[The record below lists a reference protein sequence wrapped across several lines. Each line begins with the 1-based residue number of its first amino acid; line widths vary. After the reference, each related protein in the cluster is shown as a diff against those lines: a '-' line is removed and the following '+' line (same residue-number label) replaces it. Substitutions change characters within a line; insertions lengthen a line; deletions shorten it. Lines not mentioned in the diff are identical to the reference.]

1 MGGEDGKETCA
12 SFCAIYTLKC
22 VILPRQA
29 RDKHRETSKKRVA
42 FLQGNI
48 SMTYYTNGFD
58 SNNTHQKTHP
68 MVSGGGGMEPHPNTT
83 LEFYTD
89 LFQYNQEHFNMEHL
103 FTDFLCYR
111 RPSMAQYQDVPAG
124 EEGEHMWLGGM
135 SMAAQVSETP
145 KAKRNDDTKWMTD
158 PGSSLKENHWTITNS
173 RDFSLSLSL
182 SLSLCVWRCCV
193 TLLCVL
199 RILVW
204 RCSIAWLSRIRS
216 SRACTGQQ

>member
-1 MGGEDGKETCA
+1 
-12 SFCAIYTLKC
+12 
-22 VILPRQA
+22 
-29 RDKHRETSKKRVA
+29 
-42 FLQGNI
+42 
-48 SMTYYTNGFD
+48 MTYYTNGFD

-111 RPSMAQYQDVPAG
+111 GPSMAQYQDVPAG

-173 RDFSLSLSL
+173 RDLSL
-182 SLSLCVWRCCV
+182 SLSLCVCVSRCCV